1 MLKKVLKITGI
12 VLLILIIAAIALPM
26 IFKDKIT
33 AIAKTEINKN
43 LNAKVDFK
51 DVNISLFRHFPRLA
65 VGLEDLEVTGL
76 DDFAK
81 DTLIAAQRIDV
92 ALNLMSLFGG
102 SQMKIYSITVDK
114 PRIHALVNK
123 EGKANWDIT
132 KPDTTATAEAPAAF
146 NLNLNHYEI
155 NNGYIQYIDIP
166 GDMSADITDLNHS
179 GSGDFTSDLFT
190 LSTKTSAGSVNFVYT
205 KIP

>member
-1 MLKKVLKITGI
+1 MLKKILKITGI
-12 VLLILIIAAIALPM
+12 VLLILVIAAIALPM

-65 VGLEDLEVTGL
+65 VGLENLEVTGL

-102 SQMKIYSITVDK
+102 
-114 PRIHALVNK
+114 
-123 EGKANWDIT
+123 
-132 KPDTTATAEAPAAF
+132 
-146 NLNLNHYEI
+146 
-155 NNGYIQYIDIP
+155 
-166 GDMSADITDLNHS
+166 
-179 GSGDFTSDLFT
+179 
-190 LSTKTSAGSVNFVYT
+190 
-205 KIP
+205 